1 MKTLILIITMLTVC
15 SSYGQ
20 GGNYTQT
27 MQAVIQDLYAAETSN
42 DYDPVIN
49 KLKRIADVEKD
60 QWEPN
65 YYIALGYTFKAGN
78 IENNEEKD
86 ALLDEGLQFVS
97 KAAEITENNAEI
109 LALEGFINM
118 IKVSVD
124 PGTRG
129 QTLSPKV
136 MATFGKALG
145 IEPDN
150 PRANLFMA
158 QMQIGTARFFGT
170 GIEEPC
176 AMVSKSVELFD
187 NYQPKSALSP
197 MWGKRS
203 AERYV
208 RYCDEQLNSQKE

>member
-1 MKTLILIITMLTVC
+1 MKTLILIATMFTVC

-20 GGNYTQT
+20 GGNYMQT
-27 MQAVIQDLYAAETSN
+27 MQATIQELYAAKTAD

-49 KLKRIADVEKD
+49 KLKRIADVEAD
-60 QWEPN
+60 QWEPH
-65 YYIALGYTFKAGN
+65 YYIALGHAFKASN
-78 IENNEEKD
+78 LENNVDKD
-86 ALLDEGLQFVS
+86 ALLDQALQFVT
-97 KAAEITENNAEI
+97 KAGEIAENNAEI

-136 MATFGKALG
+136 MATFGKALS

-158 QMQIGTARFFGT
+158 QMQIGTAQFFGT

-176 AMVSKSVELFD
+176 GLVSKSIELFD
-187 NYQPKSALSP
+187 SYQPKNALAP
-197 MWGKRS
+197 MWGKSS
-203 AERYV
+203 AEHYA
-208 RYCDEQLNSQKE
+208 RYCDQQLNDPKE